1 MAFVK
6 FCSGK
11 CIETKPNKDLD
22 FELVEMQKKIKV
34 FITSNGDT
42 IETTSLKRIIKTENN
57 QAIEKLKE
65 LSVDIGFWLQPKDRL
80 FQEHYVLVEDN
91 DIGEAFKKMKF
102 IKKEIEYQ
110 NNKRK
115 KIDVNQ
121 SI

>member
-91 DIGEAFKKMKF
+91 DIEEAFKKMKF